1 MKKLAVAIAC
11 VFTVLSGTSLAAD
24 KSKVAAKT
32 PTFVPVELELKGAK
46 LGDSQE
52 KISSDFALDCRRGS
66 CSTSFVPG
74 ISTKNSIPDD
84 KQTFATRLVHGY
96 SFKFEDGKL
105 IEMHL
110 HISSDDFQLA
120 LLSLIDKFGEPQV
133 KDKEVVQNSYGA
145 TYNNLKGTWKAKD
158 GSTIYIERFFPD
170 LKTTYIFMRDKDYLK
185 RSSSSTKNPTKDI

>member
-24 KSKVAAKT
+24 TSKVAAKT
-32 PTFVPVELELKGAK
+32 PSFVPVELELKGAK

>member
-32 PTFVPVELELKGAK
+32 PSFVPVELELKGAK